1 MNYQDDM
8 NPDQPPTPSG
18 RRGRRWGGPLAGR
31 PEQGPPFGGPARHRS
46 HRGHHGPDGPGGPFG
61 PGGPGGPFG
70 PGEPGGPFG
79 PGGPGE
85 ARGGRG
91 GGRGRG
97 RGRAQRGDVR
107 TAILLLLADQPMHG
121 YQLMQAISERTN
133 GAWRPSPGAVYP
145 TIDQLEDEGLATIQQ
160 EGGRRLVTLTPE
172 GQAHM
177 AEHGAELSDP
187 FADFTAEA
195 SGPDLRRPLD
205 ELQIAARLIA
215 TGGSTAQV
223 EEAAQVL
230 AAARRSLYLILAGE
244 AENAD

>member
-1 MNYQDDM
+1 MREHDNMSSEDA
-8 NPDQPPTPSG
+8 PHS
-18 RRGRRWGGPLAGR
+18 RG
-31 PEQGPPFGGPARHRS
+31 
-46 HRGHHGPDGPGGPFG
+46 RGHHGP
-61 PGGPGGPFG
+61 
-70 PGEPGGPFG
+70 
-79 PGGPGE
+79 
-85 ARGGRG
+85 GGRG
-91 GGRGRG
+91 GPGPIGRGGPGPLGRGGPRGERRGGGRG

-215 TGGSTAQV
+215 TGGTTAQV

-244 AENAD
+244 AESAE